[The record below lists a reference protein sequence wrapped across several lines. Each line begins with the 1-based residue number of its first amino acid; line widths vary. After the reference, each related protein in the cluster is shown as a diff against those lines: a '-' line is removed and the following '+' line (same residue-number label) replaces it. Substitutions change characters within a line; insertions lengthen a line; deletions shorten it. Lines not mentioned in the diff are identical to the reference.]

1 MKCQTCSKKIKN
13 FTFNQCKC
21 NGFFC
26 NDCLPF
32 FKHNCT
38 YDYKKDRKQQLTLEN
53 VLVVPEKVI
62 QI

>member
-38 YDYKKDRKQQLTLEN
+38 YDYKKDRKQHLTLEN
-53 VLVVPEKVI
+53 VLVVPEKVV